1 MNKKILISLLF
12 ALTCIFA
19 VAIIF
24 ATSTLTEETNKMIE
38 ETFTTL
44 TEKIEEPT
52 IIFEKGT
59 ESTTETTTI
68 KETTTEHTT
77 IKEETTSETSTENK
91 KEKRLLGTFK
101 ITGYTAEEGFGYGS
115 DTASGVGCRPGIC
128 AMNRFEMRELGI
140 SYGDYIYVEGLGKY
154 QVADCTADRI
164 TNTVDIWVY
173 TNAEA
178 YSITGYRE
186 VYIYG

>member
-1 MNKKILISLLF
+1 MNKKMLISLLF

-24 ATSTLTEETNKMIE
+24 ATSTLTEETDKMIE

-44 TEKIEEPT
+44 TEKIEEST
-52 IIFEKGT
+52 IIFEKET

-68 KETTTEHTT
+68 KETTTQEAEIT
-77 IKEETTSETSTENK
+77 TTSEISTENK
-91 KEKRLLGTFK
+91 KEKRSLGTFK
-101 ITGYTAEEGFGYGS
+101 ITGYTVEEGFGYGS
-115 DTASGVGCRPGIC
+115 VTASGKTGCKPGIC
-128 AMNRFEMRELGI
+128 AMNRFEMRELGL
-140 SYGDYIYVEGLGKY
+140 SYGDYIYVEGLGTY
-154 QVADCTADRI
+154 QVMDCTADRI